1 MDNIFEKIKH
11 FEKVYLCDHQEFHED
26 HCLQLLQFSGL
37 KEEKITIQSYFGTV
51 PILCQHIFV
60 LFLTHPTSQVSS

>member
-37 KEEKITIQSYFGTV
+37 KEEKITIQPSLGSRDHSNIRSAFF
-51 PILCQHIFV
+51 L
-60 LFLTHPTSQVSS
+60 LFLTNTVLC